1 MKNRRLTTMHLIRR
15 IFGMRMSQPTV
26 AGLWYGFLW
35 MMIGALILSLLLQGE
50 MVEELELSMYTYLVH
65 AVAVL
70 FAGIVSGKR
79 AKQKGWYQGA
89 LTGALYVLILLLI
102 SFLALDTSLG
112 LREWAYIL
120 PGFVIGA
127 IGGMIGVNLGR
138 K

>member
-1 MKNRRLTTMHLIRR
+1 MHLIRR
-15 IFGMRMSQPTV
+15 FFGIRLSQPTV

-35 MMIGALILSLLLQGE
+35 MMIGALILSLLLQGDMLEEAE
-50 MVEELELSMYTYLVH
+50 MTVYTYLVH
-65 AVAVL
+65 AVAVV
-70 FAGIVSGKR
+70 FGGIVSGKR

-89 LTGALYVLILLLI
+89 LTGALYVLLLLLI
-102 SFLALDTSLG
+102 SFLAMDTLLG
-112 LREWAYIL
+112 LQEWGLIL

>member
-1 MKNRRLTTMHLIRR
+1 MHLIRR
-15 IFGMRMSQPTV
+15 LLGIRLSQPTV

-35 MMIGALILSLLLQGE
+35 MMIGALILSLLLQGDMLEEVE
-50 MVEELELSMYTYLVH
+50 MTVYTYLVH

-70 FAGIVSGKR
+70 FGGIVSGKR

-89 LTGALYVLILLLI
+89 LTGALYVLLLLLI
-102 SFLALDTSLG
+102 SFLAMDTSLG
-112 LREWAYIL
+112 LQEWGLIL

>member
-1 MKNRRLTTMHLIRR
+1 MHLIRR
-15 IFGMRMSQPTV
+15 LLGIRLSQPTV

-35 MMIGALILSLLLQGE
+35 MMIGALILSLLLQGDMLEEVE
-50 MVEELELSMYTYLVH
+50 MTVYTYLVH
-65 AVAVL
+65 AIAVL
-70 FAGIVSGKR
+70 FGGIVSGKR

-89 LTGALYVLILLLI
+89 LTGVLYVLLLLLI
-102 SFLALDTSLG
+102 SFLAMDTSLG
-112 LREWAYIL
+112 LQEWGLIL

>member
-1 MKNRRLTTMHLIRR
+1 MHLIRR
-15 IFGMRMSQPTV
+15 LLGIRLSQPTV

-35 MMIGALILSLLLQGE
+35 MMIGALILSLLLQGDMLEEVE
-50 MVEELELSMYTYLVH
+50 MTVYTYLVH

-70 FAGIVSGKR
+70 FGGIVSGKR

-89 LTGALYVLILLLI
+89 LTGALYVLLLLLI
-102 SFLALDTSLG
+102 SFLAMDTSLG
-112 LREWAYIL
+112 LQEWGLIL

-138 K
+138 